1 MVVDGSCVCVR
12 CASVNVITSCE
23 NVTKPCKR
31 LHPCR
36 PLHSDHYN
44 IPFAR
49 LSLFPHL
56 FYHFL
61 NKNYFKFLAVNI
73 LHKLL
78 SRSSYFIDTNY
89 PEIPI
94 QRNTEIRVAHKLF
107 TSKKPKILASL
118 RISRAESSG
127 PKILSNEATSHRETR
142 NFQIQSAYLLRSLK
156 ADNIRVYVF
165 TPSSIYYDVSDTR
178 RKRVDARSS
187 KSKESRLKKIL
198 HALVAD
204 SLPRLRAL
212 KSRNLSCPV
221 GNRTWSIV
229 HAMIPNSASTNEAI
243 LLQEYTP
250 SNLWR
255 SGWYDEAEERAT

>member
-1 MVVDGSCVCVR
+1 MRTWQNHVR
-12 CASVNVITSCE
+12 DSTHA
-23 NVTKPCKR
+23 
-31 LHPCR
+31 
-36 PLHSDHYN
+36 DHYTP
-44 IPFAR
+44 IIIIY
-49 LSLFPHL
+49 LSLVFHSPP
-56 FYHFL
+56 
-61 NKNYFKFLAVNI
+61 I
-73 LHKLL
+73 
-78 SRSSYFIDTNY
+78 YFIISLIKIISNSSQRISYINY
-89 PEIPI
+89 YPVLRISLIEITLKYWI
-94 QRNTEIRVAHKLF
+94 HKLF
-107 TSKKPKILASL
+107 TSKKPKILVSL

-165 TPSSIYYDVSDTR
+165 TPSSICYDVSDTR

-187 KSKESRLKKIL
+187 KSKESRLQKIL

-204 SLPRLRAL
+204 SSPRLRAL

-229 HAMIPNSASTNEAI
+229 HAMIPNSTSTNEAI

-255 SGWYDEAEERAT
+255 SGWHDEAEERAT